1 MISIALIIVSVGLL
15 IYGKMPLL
23 GGKIIRGVKVRYAG
37 ALILAISVGTF
48 FLPTKLS
55 VILSVLTLAGLG
67 GSYFFLKGEDPTAG
81 EAKTMLFTS
90 AHDEKKAYSSATMGL
105 VITVLIMVA
114 FGGGAW
120 LLIKLIRG

>member
-37 ALILAISVGTF
+37 AIILVISVCTF

-55 VILSVLTLAGLG
+55 VILSVLTLAGIG
-67 GSYFFLKGEDPTAG
+67 GTYFFLKGEDPTAN

-90 AHDEKKAYSSATMGL
+90 THDEKMAYSSATMGL
-105 VITVLIMVA
+105 VITVVIMVV
-114 FGGGAW
+114 FGGCAW
-120 LLIKLIRG
+120 LLIKLIKG